1 MNTEAPTSATP
12 EAEESTQ
19 TESHSTWEGV
29 KDFLGWS
36 KKKPK
41 HKESSRDT
49 FESILFA
56 LVLAFLFRTFEA
68 EAFVIPTGSMAPT
81 LYGRHKE
88 CTCSQCGF
96 KIVVGASDEVNPE
109 TGLLWNSARLRSA
122 ICSNCGYENTQ
133 IFEANAYNGDR
144 ILVNKYP
151 YEFGEPDR
159 WDVFVFKWP
168 EEPQTNYIKR
178 LVGLPGETL
187 RLRSGNAY
195 SWDGENERILR
206 KAPDK
211 QRGLQIPVYDH
222 NHAPKP
228 LIEAGWPERWAAV
241 QKGDVGRVAGWS
253 ETDRGWQMGEDRAF
267 SVASDASDLQ
277 WLRYRH
283 YFPDQ
288 KDWNKA
294 ANGEPLDPQPQL
306 IGDFCGYNTYTGDH
320 PQHFESHTADSI
332 DTGPYWVADL
342 TLNFDVQID
351 SVSDGGELIVE
362 LIEGTSTYR
371 CRIDIKSGAAVLE
384 EINSQLNNRVE
395 KLAEAKTYLSGTGA
409 YSISYANVDDRICLW
424 INNSLVNFG
433 EGALINQSG
442 ATANPFPTNDDL
454 TPAGIAAKGVSATV
468 SNMLLERDI
477 YYRADFALGDP
488 NYHDNKRFERNLERS
503 MHQPETWAEIY
514 LLDGAR
520 LDFLE
525 IDIPEGHFVALGDNS
540 PRSRDSRLWRSDM
553 QTVPRKFLVGKAFWI
568 YWPHGVPFLNDGRGY
583 PMLYH
588 KQQGQRGAEKVED
601 YPKHSFPFYPQVTRM
616 KRIR

>member
-1 MNTEAPTSATP
+1 MNTEAQPSA
-12 EAEESTQ
+12 ESSAEESQ
-19 TESHSTWEGV
+19 TESHSKWESV

-41 HKESSRDT
+41 QKESTRDT

-109 TGLLWNSARLRSA
+109 SGLLWNSARLRSA
-122 ICSNCGYENTQ
+122 ICANCGYENTQ
-133 IFEANAYNGDR
+133 IYDALAYNGDR

-151 YEFGEPDR
+151 YEFGNPDR

-195 SWDGENERILR
+195 SWDGENEYILR
-206 KAPDK
+206 KAPEK

-222 NHAPKP
+222 NHSPTA

-253 ETDRGWQMGEDRAF
+253 ETDQGWQMEDDRSF
-267 SVASDASDLQ
+267 SLAADGSRLN

-288 KDWNKA
+288 SDWNKA

-306 IGDFCGYNTYTGDH
+306 IGDFCSYNTYTGDH

-342 TLNFDVQID
+342 TLNFEVQID
-351 SVSDGGELIVE
+351 SVSDGGELVVE
-362 LIEGTSTYR
+362 LTEGTSTYR
-371 CRIDIKSGAAVLE
+371 CRVDVNTGAAVLE
-384 EINSQLNNRVE
+384 EINSQLNDRVQT
-395 KLAEAKTYLSGTGA
+395 LGEAQTYLSGTGS

-424 INNSLVNFG
+424 INNRLVDFG
-433 EGALINQSG
+433 DAALIDQSG

-454 TPAGIAAKGVSATV
+454 TPAGIAAKGVSASV
-468 SNMLLERDI
+468 SNMLLERDL
-477 YYRADFALGDP
+477 YYRADFAIGDP
-488 NYHDNKRFERNLERS
+488 RYHDNKRFERNLERN
-503 MHQPETWAEIY
+503 MHDPETWAEIY
-514 LLDGAR
+514 LQDGAM
-520 LDFLE
+520 LDFLQIE
-525 IDIPEGHFVALGDNS
+525 IPEGHFVALGDNS

-568 YWPHGVPFLNDGRGY
+568 YWPHGVPFLNDGRGI
-583 PMLYH
+583 PILYH

-601 YPKHSFPFYPQVTRM
+601 YPKHSIPFYPQFWRM